1 MKAVGLKRQP
11 PIIFSWKS
19 ELLSDGDDDDNDD
32 NIYTVSNK
40 KDQNVFFVISPI
52 KLGRFW

>member
-40 KDQNVFFVISPI
+40 KDQNVFFVI
-52 KLGRFW
+52 LL